1 MEIDLCL
8 LSVEGC
14 KSPKRPALCNFF
26 NTTGRKSVISVVT
39 ASFCPWLKSFFLTFW
54 YFSFRFDL
62 SGAFLSVLL
71 EGFAVGL
78 LNAVV
83 GVHVDEGFGFLLL
96 GAFNH
101 KLDFLF
107 LFRQLKWKNSSLI

>member
-1 MEIDLCL
+1 MIE
-8 LSVEGC
+8 
-14 KSPKRPALCNFF
+14 K
-26 NTTGRKSVISVVT
+26 
-39 ASFCPWLKSFFLTFW
+39 FFLTFW

-62 SGAFLSVLL
+62 SECILSVLL

-83 GVHVDEGFGFLLL
+83 GVHVDEGFGLLL
-96 GAFNH
+96 FGTFNH

-107 LFRQLKWKNSSLI
+107 LFRQLKWKNSSLIPYCFFFTFSAGF